1 VADQVQELDDNPEGH
16 HMNNARRFR
25 TAMVAP
31 GIAALLLSGC
41 TPPPEEDQYAIAVG
55 SNKDFA
61 GLELRSIFIVTSA
74 ENEPGRILGTI
85 FNKTDE
91 NVDLIIGDRDDEL
104 PLSIP
109 AGGKMEF
116 QDSPAV
122 LSSTEARPGARTDLT
137 IEAQGDTT
145 SFDVAVLDGTLEQYA
160 PYVPK

>member
-1 VADQVQELDDNPEGH
+1 MD
-16 HMNNARRFR
+16 NARSPLA
-25 TAMVAP
+25 AMLAPCVATM
-31 GIAALLLSGC
+31 LLMGC
-41 TPPPEEDQYAIAVG
+41 TPPPDEDHYAIAVG

-61 GLELRSIFIVTSA
+61 GLELRSIFIVTSG

-91 NVDLIIGDRDDEL
+91 NIDLVIGDRDDEL

-109 AGGKMEF
+109 DGGKVEF
-116 QDSPAV
+116 QDSPTV
-122 LSSTEARPGARTDLT
+122 LNSTEARPGARTDLT
-137 IEAQGDTT
+137 IEAQGNTT